1 MARKETLLP
10 PEEFVRRAVI
20 RLRKGTAKSIHT
32 VYSGFNAA
40 WREYYGTDPVTG
52 IKALVDAGVCVTHPT
67 RGGARLYLAEDAPAR
82 KPSGKEIVGIIL
94 G

>member
-10 PEEFVRRAVI
+10 PEEFVRRAVL

-40 WREYYGTDPVTG
+40 WREYYGTDPVAG
-52 IKALVDAGVCVTHPT
+52 IKALEKKGVCVTHPT
-67 RGGARLYLAEDAPAR
+67 RGGARLYLAEDAPSRRAT
-82 KPSGKEIVGIIL
+82 PEEIVGIIL